1 MTETN
6 HAALM
11 AAYYMQRELKKYL
24 DDHKA
29 ELMRAMGPGDSTS
42 ARFDLDGQELPLG
55 KITRTEPRPAWK
67 VTDPEALLEWA
78 KTSAPEMTETVTVL
92 RDEAVKE
99 LLAQVKHQNGAFTS
113 EGEVI
118 PGITWDNTG
127 GSYVRFTPAKDIGEK
142 LALLSRE
149 DRLAGLTDG
158 MLGIQS

>member
-67 VTDPEALLEWA
+67 VTDPEKLLEWA
-78 KTSAPEMTETVTVL
+78 EQHMPELTETRTVL
-92 RDEAVKE
+92 ADGPLRE
-99 LLAQVKHQNGAFTS
+99 LMKTVTTQNGAFTS

-142 LALLSRE
+142 LALLARE